1 MRAGAGKQK
10 GGSFEREICR
20 KLSLWISAGERD
32 DLFWRSSL
40 SGGRATVAFK
50 KGKQNLTQCGDI
62 SSIHPDGNVLTDP
75 YLISCKFYS
84 DLKLEGA
91 MLGNKGG
98 ISQFWEEC
106 VEEAKRYNKK
116 PILIA
121 KQNNTQPFVGLNA
134 QGVIDFEVGKYI
146 MVWLPVAGGM
156 KILWLETF
164 LKTAKVPSDSG
175 IRRPT
180 ILRRPGQ

>member
-1 MRAGAGKQK
+1 MKAGGGKQK
-10 GGSFEREICR
+10 GGNFEREICR
-20 KLSLWISAGERD
+20 KLSLWLSANKRD

-84 DLKLEGA
+84 DLKIEGA
-91 MLGNKGG
+91 VLGNKGG

-106 VEEAKRYNKK
+106 VMEAKRYNKK

-121 KQNNTQPFVGLNA
+121 KQNNTKPFIGLSLESA
-134 QGVIDFEVGKYI
+134 QDFGVENRWQ
-146 MVWLPVAGGM
+146 VWLPIAGGL
-156 KILWLETF
+156 KIMWLEEF
-164 LKTAKVPSDSG
+164 LTRAKVPGGSG
-175 IRRPT
+175 LQRPT
-180 ILRRPGQ
+180 ILRRPGR

>member
-1 MRAGAGKQK
+1 MKPGAGKTK
-10 GGSFEREICR
+10 GGNFEREICR

-62 SSIHPDGNVLTDP
+62 SSIHPDGNVLTDR

-106 VEEAKRYNKK
+106 VAEAKRYGKQ
-116 PILIA
+116 PILVA
-121 KQNNTQPFVGLNA
+121 KQNNTRPFICLNA
-134 QGVIDFEVGKYI
+134 KGAANFGVNGRI

-156 KILWLETF
+156 RILWLETF
-164 LKTAKVPSDSG
+164 LKHAKVPV
-175 IRRPT
+175 I
-180 ILRRPGQ
+180 